1 MKSVTGTNQSD
12 IIEIMKEN
20 KKNIRKLVMDSYQD
34 IQKGKGKDYKE
45 FFTEL
50 ERRYQKIEI

>member
-50 ERRYQKIEI
+50 ERRYQKTEI